1 MDSPFRQNL
10 VPPAFRELPMGSIK
24 SAGWI
29 DAQLQ
34 ASLAALAGQQQE
46 FYAMVQDGTFTGG
59 NTTYSSLN
67 ESQPYYFQAA
77 VAAVFTTNAPESLRN
92 WVDDTLTYMIND
104 QDQSGWFGPEPKILW
119 PRWPVLIGAMHYAE
133 AVPEKASQ
141 IVDFIYKFV
150 VATHESLRSTDNEA
164 TGLERWGCVR
174 TAEYTFIL
182 QWLFENHPREENIQ
196 KMLWE
201 DMTFIRTKGN
211 ELAGDFEGKGWPAFF
226 SEGIFNKDG
235 QGERT
240 MRSHG
245 VNAAMAL
252 KEAALQWRV
261 TNNQAEK
268 DEAEHDWEIVYRYHG
283 KEAGHFSADEHLAG
297 LSPERGSETC
307 LVVEL
312 MWSAS
317 LMYAIF
323 GQNEYADRVER
334 LAFNSLPA
342 CMTGDWWGRQYVQQ
356 EMQLTSQPF
365 KTNPFNDVGED
376 SNVFGLETN
385 YPCCTVN
392 HSQGLPRFVSRS
404 FLKREAANGNEAMLL
419 QVYLI
424 PSICQITLNEDNNVK
439 VTAETN
445 YPFENTVRYTFKAN
459 KEFRFGVRVP
469 SWSGGVCF
477 AKDAEELEEVRTN
490 YDDHIFS
497 FIVPA
502 GDSKARIHLSSKIKV
517 TQAAGAPEGVVHI
530 SKGALLY
537 ALPIEYDLKEIRK
550 DPTEPKA
557 VDNARLPKDPNSW
570 KVAIDTDSLEFQ
582 DKTNKTVF
590 TPLAFPVFDDGKA
603 PSSIK
608 ADAYSMKDSWNPV
621 DDGQWNKGFP
631 PGPSKPVGEPIKV
644 ELQPYGAVKLRVCP
658 LATIKSNEKQGSMG
672 IYQRILSYTRFI
684 LPSSTSSQK

>member
-1 MDSPFRQNL
+1 MSSPLRRKL

-46 FYAMVQDGTFTGG
+46 FYALIQDGTFTGG
-59 NTTYSSLN
+59 NNTYSFLN
-67 ESQPYYFQAA
+67 EAQPYYFQAA
-77 VAAVFTTNAPESLRN
+77 VAGIFTTKPPESLRK
-92 WVDDTLTYMIND
+92 WVDNTLTYMIND

-141 IVDFIYKFV
+141 IVDFMYRFV
-150 VATHESLRSTDNEA
+150 CATYEGLRSTDNEA

-182 QWLFENHPREENIQ
+182 QWLFENHPRGEKIQ
-196 KMLWE
+196 EMLLE
-201 DMTFIRTKGN
+201 DMTFIRSKGN
-211 ELAGDFEGKGWPAFF
+211 ELAGDLEGKGWPAFF
-226 SEGIFNKDG
+226 LETRFNKDG
-235 QGERT
+235 QGEQT

-252 KEAALQWRV
+252 KEAALQWRI
-261 TNNQAEK
+261 TNSQTDK
-268 DEAEHDWEIVYRYHG
+268 DEAEHDWEIVYKYHG
-283 KEAGHFSADEHLAG
+283 KAAGHFSADEHLAG
-297 LSPERGSETC
+297 LSPERGSESC

-356 EMQLTSQPF
+356 EMQLTSQSF
-365 KTNPFNDVGED
+365 KTNPFNSDGED

-404 FLKREAANGNEAMLL
+404 FLKREATDGNEEMLL
-419 QVYLI
+419 HVYLI
-424 PSICQITLNEDNNVK
+424 PSICQTTMSESNNVK

-445 YPFENTVRYTFKAN
+445 YPFENTVRYTFKAMKN
-459 KEFRFGVRVP
+459 FRFGVRIP

-477 AKDAEELEEVRTN
+477 AKDHQEPQSVQAN
-490 YDDHIFS
+490 YDNHIFS

-502 GDSKARIHLSSKIKV
+502 GDSKARIHLSSDIKV
-517 TQAAGAPEGVVHI
+517 TQAAGALEGVVHI

-537 ALPIEYDLKEIRK
+537 ALPVEYDVEEIRR
-550 DPTEPKA
+550 DPIEPKA
-557 VDNARLPKDPNSW
+557 VDHARLPKYPNAW
-570 KVAIDTDSLEFQ
+570 KVAIDTDSLEYQ
-582 DKTNKTVF
+582 DKTNKTIF
-590 TPLAFPVFDDGKA
+590 TPLTFPIFDDGKS
-603 PSSIK
+603 PSLIK
-608 ADAYSMKDSWNPV
+608 ADAYSIKDGWNPI

-631 PGPSKPVGEPIKV
+631 PGSNKAIGEPIKV
-644 ELQPYGAVKLRVCP
+644 ELEPYGALKLRVCP
-658 LATIKSNEKQGSMG
+658 LATVKSTGEQSSMG
-672 IYQRILSYTRFI
+672 FYERILSYTRFI
-684 LPSSTSSQK
+684 LPSSSSR